1 MATNRALYDV
11 EQDVREASA
20 IARDQSAADVRTVD
34 QIGDTEVSDADH
46 DRERLA
52 RAVNELEAAKA
63 RIQRDAR
70 IVQEETRSKL
80 VSELLP
86 VLDNLD
92 RAIAAAESNG
102 NAVAVVDGVRLV
114 QRQLEAVLL
123 GYGLVRFD
131 AVGAVFDPMVH
142 DANSM
147 IGVADPSQDRRV
159 VAQLEPGYKFGDRM
173 LRAAKVVV
181 GKHIAHP
188 PAE

>member
-20 IARDQSAADVRTVD
+20 IAGDQSAADVRTVD

-114 QRQLEAVLL
+114 QRQL
-123 GYGLVRFD
+123 
-131 AVGAVFDPMVH
+131 
-142 DANSM
+142 
-147 IGVADPSQDRRV
+147 
-159 VAQLEPGYKFGDRM
+159 
-173 LRAAKVVV
+173 
-181 GKHIAHP
+181 
-188 PAE
+188 